1 MKKALMYLLLALGIC
16 LIMAFIGGAL
26 VGFVSGFM
34 DGYNESV
41 AGTTDSKDILISS
54 GMVVV
59 LLACVVLQI
68 VFLHFR
74 YASYS
79 IGRIPKAKRWQVVAW
94 LIPAMVGLA
103 LIYLL
108 MYNPLADSDEGTRIS
123 YYWIKEH
130 PMISLPYLVLIEAT
144 GDLILFGAV
153 FREILQWKHVP
164 HVVIPIFA
172 AIISIFSGIFSSP
185 MLFVPAYMLAML
197 ESYVYECSRSVI
209 PVIIADIVFWVTMVC
224 LLGVPIP
231 GWCYF
236 VGCALIIPSAYFV
249 VRTMEPYKPID

>member
-74 YASYS
+74 YASYDA
-79 IGRIPKAKRWQVVAW
+79 GCIPKAQRWKVIAW
-94 LIPAMVGLA
+94 LIPAMVGLT

-108 MYNPLADSDEGTRIS
+108 MYNPLADSNETARRT
-123 YYWIKEH
+123 YFWIKDH
-130 PMISLPYLVLIEAT
+130 PFISLTYLILIEAT
-144 GDLILFGAV
+144 GDLVLFGAV
-153 FREILQWKHVP
+153 LREILQWKHYP
-164 HVVIPIFA
+164 QVVIPVFS
-172 AIISIFSGIFSSP
+172 AILGISSGLFSST
-185 MLFVPAYMLAML
+185 MLFVPAFLMAML
-197 ESYVYECSRSVI
+197 GGYVYEYSRSVI
-209 PVIIADIVFWVTMVC
+209 PVIIADAIFWIAMVG
-224 LLGVPIP
+224 LLGVSIP
-231 GWCYF
+231 GWCFF
-236 VGCALIIPSAYFV
+236 VGCLLIVPSTYFV
-249 VRTMEPYKPID
+249 VHTMEPYKPID